1 MTPSTLPNLWEGKP
15 LWIIPCI
22 VAGPPKHIPYQVNVT
37 GQMGTTSYKSPSS
50 FCLTGKKKP
59 LDSKETIKCTINTE
73 LLLPNKTSCILEQQV
88 QSEQKSQ
95 REGMKIQG
103 GCDPEASVSPCKHCS
118 STQAVLAPAPC
129 YNKVTVLL
137 CPDPPK
143 TISFHSLTALPFSK
157 SYSGCSSTK
166 SWLNLSLNP
175 QTIFLPHVI
184 HRSHGRNDLCFA
196 ALLPFKVEASIFH
209 LSAFTGSKQF
219 TLRGTALSEYFIAW
233 R

>member
-1 MTPSTLPNLWEGKP
+1 MYCSWPPQTYTLPGKCNWP
-15 LWIIPCI
+15 NGNYVL
-22 VAGPPKHIPYQVNVT
+22 QVTFLLLFNRE
-37 GQMGTTSYKSPSS
+37 KN
-50 FCLTGKKKP
+50 P

-103 GCDPEASVSPCKHCS
+103 GCDAEASVSPCKHCS
-118 STQAVLAPAPC
+118 GTQAVLAPAPR
-129 YNKVTVLL
+129 YSKVTVLL

-143 TISFHSLTALPFSK
+143 NISFHSLTALPFSK

-233 R
+233 W